1 MRFGAELTIGM
12 ALTAFSAGA
21 FAYVESRAIPET
33 HGDAHHMGHP
43 AGHLGGH
50 MPGHSAM
57 AAQKLSAPVLL
68 GFQRGSLREQRE
80 ALDDVNEMRSQVQL
94 MRIRHPSA
102 EKCLDRKD

>member
-12 ALTAFSAGA
+12 ALTAFSAGS

-33 HGDAHHMGHP
+33 HGGAHHMGH
-43 AGHLGGH
+43 HGGH
-50 MPGHSAM
+50 MPGHTAM
-57 AAQKLSAPVLL
+57 AAQHLSTPVQL
-68 GFQRGSLREQRE
+68 GFQRGSLREQRD